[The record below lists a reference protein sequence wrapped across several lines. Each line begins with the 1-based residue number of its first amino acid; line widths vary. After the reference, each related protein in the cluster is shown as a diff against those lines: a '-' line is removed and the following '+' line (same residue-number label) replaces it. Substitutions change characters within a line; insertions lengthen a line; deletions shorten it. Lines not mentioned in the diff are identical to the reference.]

1 MNEILT
7 CVLCGRRGVRDFE
20 PADALS
26 WRCVNRDACQRRVDE
41 AATERPYLPGATEA
55 RTTSTAGAEPDAALA
70 GIAREVEGLRK
81 ATETIP
87 SLFKQVEDLARV
99 VQDLA
104 ANIAA
109 RPGGGGAAM
118 SWLVMPDDLP
128 LTREVLDE
136 LCGWMREVFLRYPD
150 AVGALP
156 ECWLWHPD
164 VVEELLW
171 LMRVWI
177 AAYQDEDASAGR
189 AGDWHDR
196 YRPGVVKRIKNATGT
211 CSLENHQHGG
221 SHHRAA
227 PTVPLT
233 DAADQVAAWWATARE
248 DAAPEPTTEQLSAAH
263 AAQAEQRRNGS
274 GRR

>member
-26 WRCVNRDACQRRVDE
+26 RRCVNRDACQRRVDE
-41 AATERPYLPGATEA
+41 AAMERPFLPGSAESA
-55 RTTSTAGAEPDAALA
+55 AAAEPDAALA

-87 SLFKQVEDLARV
+87 TLFKQVEDLARV

-109 RPGGGGAAM
+109 RPAEGNAAM
-118 SWLVMPDDLP
+118 SWLVMPDDLQ

-136 LCGWMREVFLRYPD
+136 LCGWLREVFLRYAD
-150 AVGALP
+150 AAGALP

-196 YRPGVVKRIKNATGT
+196 YRPGVVKRIKQATGN
-211 CSLENHQHGG
+211 CSLENHQDGG
-221 SHHRAA
+221 SHYRPA

-233 DAADQVAAWWATARE
+233 DAVDQVAAWWATARE
-248 DAAPEPTTEQLSAAH
+248 VAAPEPTAEQLSAAH
-263 AAQAEQRRNGS
+263 VAQAEQRRNGS